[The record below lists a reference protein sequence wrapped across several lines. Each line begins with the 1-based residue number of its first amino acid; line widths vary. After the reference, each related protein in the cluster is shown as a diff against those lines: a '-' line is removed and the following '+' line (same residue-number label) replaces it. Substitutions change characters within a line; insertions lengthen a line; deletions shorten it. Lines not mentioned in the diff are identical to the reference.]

1 MAGGLNF
8 CLGKEDRET
17 MKGKGLFDKIR
28 SSVLTSFRNVA
39 ILCVCQAGVGM
50 RGVHHLAQSPL
61 KSIGSKWSLQQKICF
76 QKTYRLLEK

>member
-1 MAGGLNF
+1 
-8 CLGKEDRET
+8 

-61 KSIGSKWSLQQKICF
+61 KSIGS
-76 QKTYRLLEK
+76 E